1 MTNDARLIV
10 SEIESGVP
18 IPDAKGAKRYHFEDM
33 QVGDSM
39 LFEERKKAESA
50 QASAYDWAL
59 RHNPDFKVSRRKVE
73 GGYRLW
79 RIK

>member
-1 MTNDARLIV
+1 M
-10 SEIESGVP
+10 SKIESGVP
-18 IPDAKGAKRYHFEDM
+18 MPECAAASSKRYHFESM

-39 LFEERKKAESA
+39 FFETRRKVDSA
-50 QASAYDWAL
+50 QSSAYDWAL
-59 RHNPDFKVSRRKVE
+59 RHNPEFKVSRRKVE